1 MAAIT
6 TTVGNICAGGN
17 HVTLTVQAGARS
29 VSQRVERDWIFDSV
43 TDDEL
48 LAFGRICCKL
58 VRSDKTGAQALAA
71 LQAGYTVTG

>member
-17 HVTLTVQAGARS
+17 HATLTVQAGARN
-29 VSQRVERDWIFDSV
+29 VTQRVEKDWIFDSV

-48 LAFGRICCKL
+48 LIFGRICCKL
-58 VRSDKTGAQALAA
+58 VRSDKTGAQALAI
-71 LQAGYTVTG
+71 LTPGFTVTG